1 MAVRL
6 SYPTRLPGPSTYQS
20 WLAGSLGSEAGFEE
34 GRLRYER
41 MVLAVGYALD
51 RLRVPSLGS
60 EGLGVLERL
69 PRVKGEE
76 RKRDAKEGWLVFCL
90 RCVDRL

>member
-1 MAVRL
+1 
-6 SYPTRLPGPSTYQS
+6 
-20 WLAGSLGSEAGFEE
+20 
-34 GRLRYER
+34 